1 MTYEAA
7 HNAIRTRFNTQWGS
21 TTTVAWPNVNFDP
34 PNNAAWVRFV
44 IQDID
49 SAQVSY
55 GDPLNNND
63 RYRHIG
69 RVVIQIFTLKG
80 QGDKEARELADTATA
95 IFRKWSDT
103 ASGVLF
109 RLAPFV
115 RDVTEDDSKW
125 FQINVEC
132 PFLRDS
138 YF

>member
-7 HNAIRTRFNTQWGS
+7 HNAIRARFNTQWAS
-21 TTTVAWPNVNFDP
+21 ATPIAWPNVKFTPHTDE
-34 PNNAAWVRFV
+34 AWVRFL

-49 SAQVSY
+49 SAQVSF

-69 RVVIQIFTLKG
+69 RVLIQIFTLKG
-80 QGDKEARELADTATA
+80 QGDKEARELADTATG
-95 IFRKWSDT
+95 IFRKWSD
-103 ASGVLF
+103 AGSGVLF

-115 RDVTEDDSKW
+115 RDIQNEEAKW
-125 FQINVEC
+125 FQVNVEC

>member
-7 HNAIRTRFNTQWGS
+7 HNAIRGRFSTQWGS
-21 TTTVAWPNVNFDP
+21 TTVVAWPNVAFTP
-34 PNNAAWVRFV
+34 PTDAAWVRFL

-49 SAQVSY
+49 AAQVSY

-69 RVVIQIFTLKG
+69 RVVIQVFTLKG
-80 QGDKEARELADTATA
+80 QGDKEARELADTAA
-95 IFRKWSDT
+95 GIFRKWSD
-103 ASGVLF
+103 AGSGVLF

-115 RDVTEDDSKW
+115 RDIPIDEPKW